1 MADRFQEPLFSNE
14 LDDTEVVYHSF
25 GGEVRKSDSRV
36 HDHPIPVS
44 GIISCTGFVAPCG
57 QRQAFYTLFDL
68 DNRKFKRQST
78 RVIQYRRLCRAAPG
92 DECHVGGISHCS
104 PDLSCLLAIY

>member
-57 QRQAFYTLFDL
+57 QRQAFYTL
-68 DNRKFKRQST
+68 S
-78 RVIQYRRLCRAAPG
+78 
-92 DECHVGGISHCS
+92 
-104 PDLSCLLAIY
+104 LLGADMLTVFVKSDSL